1 MKYNYKDMYIGDIIK
16 RDNLGNDKIYKS
28 NESLIYMEDED
39 MFMVIDDYLNY
50 IFESFYASDRLSK
63 EQLEKNKLMA
73 IKSLLPYKNIKN
85 DCLYVDESS
94 IKLLGTENKK
104 VK

>member
-1 MKYNYKDMYIGDIIK
+1 MKYNNEKIYIGNIVKRDYFGIDEIIK
-16 RDNLGNDKIYKS
+16 KEYLV
-28 NESLIYMEDED
+28 YMEDED
-39 MFMVIDDYLNY
+39 MFMMVDDYLNY

-73 IKSLLPYKNIKN
+73 IESLLPYKNIKN
-85 DCLYVDESS
+85 NSLYVDESS

>member
-1 MKYNYKDMYIGDIIK
+1 MKYNNEKIYIGNIVKRYYSGIDEIIK
-16 RDNLGNDKIYKS
+16 KEYLV
-28 NESLIYMEDED
+28 YMEDED
-39 MFMVIDDYLNY
+39 MFMMVDDYLNY

-73 IKSLLPYKNIKN
+73 IESLLPYKNIKN
-85 DCLYVDESS
+85 NSLYVDESS

>member
-1 MKYNYKDMYIGDIIK
+1 MKYNNEKIYIGNIVKRDYSGIDEIIK
-16 RDNLGNDKIYKS
+16 KEYLV
-28 NESLIYMEDED
+28 YMEDED
-39 MFMVIDDYLNY
+39 MFMMVDDYLNY

-94 IKLLGTENKK
+94 VKLLGTENKK

>member
-16 RDNLGNDKIYKS
+16 RDSQGKAEIYKS

>member
-1 MKYNYKDMYIGDIIK
+1 MSIKNKLQSIIIDSLPDTINIDKDT
-16 RDNLGNDKIYKS
+16 
-28 NESLIYMEDED
+28 
-39 MFMVIDDYLNY
+39 
-50 IFESFYASDRLSK
+50 SK
-63 EQLEKNKLMA
+63 LEKNKLMA

-94 IKLLGTENKK
+94 VKLLGTENKK